1 MVETELAPEFME
13 PLGDAPGHA
22 GAGEA
27 DGFLGDGQ
35 NYTWL

>member
-1 MVETELAPEFME
+1 MEALA
-13 PLGDAPGHA
+13 DAPGRA

-27 DGFLGDGQ
+27 DGFLGDSQ